1 MVRLCVTRLTVAV
14 AGSLF
19 LMLGACAPTAQ
30 PGDADAPKPYVIFFQ
45 TDSAELTPQALTV
58 VELIAEEA
66 QRIRATGVGIVG
78 YSGSAG
84 APGVN
89 LRLSE
94 QRSTAVEAALLARN
108 VPRDIIVRTYHGE
121 TQVAGPQIEGQR
133 VEVVV
138 TRETPR

>member
-1 MVRLCVTRLTVAV
+1 MARLYFTRLTAAV

-19 LMLGACAPTAQ
+19 LILGACAPTTK
-30 PGDADAPKPYVIFFQ
+30 PDDAPKPYVIFFQ

-121 TQVAGPQIEGQR
+121 TKVVGPQIEGQR

-138 TRETPR
+138 TRETRR